1 MIFSPFKNFP
11 TFFFSKSVSG
21 KKYTSNRLLP
31 YSDTFARFV
40 HSFVPLHAFCLSM
53 RGKDMFRNMKK
64 AIGILLLGIVIIAGS
79 GHQLSGQPVDS
90 LILKL
95 AEAKEDTSR
104 VNILLRLSSIYLNN
118 DPRKAESY
126 ISKALGLA
134 TQTKYY
140 EGIANANYYMALLF
154 KDSDVGLCEELL
166 EKALENAEKTS
177 DPKILAKIYNLKGI
191 INLSN
196 RKPDQSFAMIRKAL
210 VLEISAHESSD
221 SLLPV
226 FIQNIGRMY
235 LSQGNFVMAK
245 KYFLD
250 AILTADK
257 TKSKRQ
263 LVFPYMNL
271 GTMYIN
277 NNQPDTGLF
286 YYMLSL
292 KTAKESNYNRVLP
305 ELYNSLSDFYLTK
318 ADTIQTIDYAK
329 LAIESANFNRNYEEK
344 TLSLYRL
351 FSIYKKQNKPELAI
365 KYLMQY
371 VDLKDT
377 ISQNKQ
383 RHNTDMTE
391 LKMKFQNSQII
402 NDLKLRKQKVTIYIT
417 AFFSLL
423 LLIAGGSVLYIHKLK
438 NKHRQM
444 IIDSLTERN
453 KGLEKEITYKSQEL
467 TNNMLL
473 LAQRNELLR
482 DVIQRVR
489 DFQHSTP
496 GEFADKLNNLINELK
511 FSLRSDIWER
521 FEKEFLGVHPTFFE
535 NLNKNHPELTPK
547 EKRLC
552 ALLRLNLNSKEISE
566 ITHLNNESVMKART
580 RLRKHFDLTNTD
592 ISLTTYLSRF

>member
-1 MIFSPFKNFP
+1 
-11 TFFFSKSVSG
+11 
-21 KKYTSNRLLP
+21 
-31 YSDTFARFV
+31 
-40 HSFVPLHAFCLSM
+40 
-53 RGKDMFRNMKK
+53 MKK
-64 AIGILLLGIVIIAGS
+64 AIGILLLGIVILAGS
-79 GHQLSGQPVDS
+79 GHQLSGQPVDP
-90 LILKL
+90 LILNL
-95 AEAKEDTSR
+95 AEAKEDTAR
-104 VNILLRLSSIYLNN
+104 VNILLKLSSIYLNN

-134 TQTKYY
+134 TQTNYY

-154 KDSDVGLCEELL
+154 KDSDIGLCEELL

-191 INLSN
+191 TSLTN
-196 RKPDQSFAMIRKAL
+196 KMPDQSFAMMRKAL
-210 VLEISAHESSD
+210 ALEISAHVPSD

-235 LSQGNFVMAK
+235 MGNGNVVMAK

-250 AILTADK
+250 AIRTSIA

-263 LVFPYMNL
+263 LAFPYMNM
-271 GTMYIN
+271 GTLYIS
-277 NNQPDTGLF
+277 NNQPDTGLY

-292 KTAKESNYNRVLP
+292 KTAQESNYNRILP
-305 ELYNSLSDFYLTK
+305 ELYNNLSDFYLSE
-318 ADTIQTIDYAK
+318 ADTNGTIRYAK
-329 LAIESANFNRNYEEK
+329 MAVESATFNMNYEEK
-344 TLSLYRL
+344 TLALYRL
-351 FSIYKKQNKPELAI
+351 FLIYNNQHKPDLAI
-365 KYLMQY
+365 KYLIQY
-371 VDLKDT
+371 ANLKDT
-377 ISQNKQ
+377 VSQNKQ
-383 RHNTDMTE
+383 RHSTDMAE
-391 LKMKFQNSQII
+391 LKLKFQNSQMT

-423 LLIAGGSVLYIHKLK
+423 LLIAGGSVIYIHKLK

-489 DFQHSTP
+489 DLQHSTP
-496 GEFADKLNNLINELK
+496 GEFPDKLNNLINELK
-511 FSLRSDIWER
+511 FSLRNDIWEL
-521 FEKEFLGVHPTFFE
+521 FEKEFLGVHPVFFE
-535 NLNKNHPELTPK
+535 NLSKSHPELTPK

-592 ISLTTYLSRF
+592 VSLTTYLSRF

>member
-1 MIFSPFKNFP
+1 MW
-11 TFFFSKSVSG
+11 
-21 KKYTSNRLLP
+21 
-31 YSDTFARFV
+31 
-40 HSFVPLHAFCLSM
+40 
-53 RGKDMFRNMKK
+53 RNGKK
-64 AIGILLLGIVIIAGS
+64 AIGILLLGIVILAGS
-79 GHQLSGQPVDS
+79 ANKLSGQPVDS

-134 TQTKYY
+134 TQTKYH
-140 EGIANANYYMALLF
+140 EGIANANYLMALLF
-154 KDSDVGLCEELL
+154 KDSDIGLCEELL
-166 EKALENAEKTS
+166 EKALVSAEKTP

-191 INLSN
+191 ISLSN
-196 RKPDQSFAMIRKAL
+196 KMSDQAFGMMRKAL
-210 VLEISAHESSD
+210 ALEISAHIPSD

-235 LSQGNFVMAK
+235 LGKGNVVMAK
-245 KYFLD
+245 KYFQD
-250 AILTADK
+250 AIRISLETK
-257 TKSKRQ
+257 TKRQ
-263 LVFPYMNL
+263 LAFPFMNL
-271 GTMYIN
+271 GTLYAN
-277 NNQPDTGLF
+277 NNQPDSGLY

-292 KTAKESNYNRVLP
+292 KNAKENNYNRILP
-305 ELYNSLSDFYLTK
+305 ELYNNLSDFYLIK
-318 ADTIQTIDYAK
+318 ADTIETIHYAK
-329 LAIESANFNRNYEEK
+329 LAVETATFNLNYDEK
-344 TLSLYRL
+344 TLALYRL
-351 FSIYKKQNKPELAI
+351 FSIYNKQHKPELAI
-365 KYLMQY
+365 QYLMQY
-371 VDLKDT
+371 VNLKDT

-383 RHNTDMTE
+383 RHSTDMAA
-391 LKMKFQNSQII
+391 LKLKFQNSKVI

-423 LLIAGGSVLYIHKLK
+423 LLIAGGSVIYIHKLK

-489 DFQHSTP
+489 DLQHSTP
-496 GEFADKLNNLINELK
+496 REFTDKLNDLINELK
-511 FSLRSDIWER
+511 FSLRSDIWEL
-521 FEKEFLGVHPTFFE
+521 FEKEFLGVHPAFFQ
-535 NLNKNHPELTPK
+535 NLTRNHPELTPK

>member
-1 MIFSPFKNFP
+1 
-11 TFFFSKSVSG
+11 
-21 KKYTSNRLLP
+21 
-31 YSDTFARFV
+31 
-40 HSFVPLHAFCLSM
+40 
-53 RGKDMFRNMKK
+53 MKK
-64 AIGILLLGIVIIAGS
+64 VTGIFFLALFLITGTVCP
-79 GHQLSGQPVDS
+79 LKGQMVDS
-90 LILKL
+90 LILNL

-134 TQTKYY
+134 TQNNYY

-191 INLSN
+191 TSLTN
-196 RKPDQSFAMIRKAL
+196 KMTDQAFVMMRKAL
-210 VLEISAHESSD
+210 SLEISAHVSSD

-235 LSQGNFVMAK
+235 LGNGNVVMAK

-250 AILTADK
+250 AIRTSIE

-263 LVFPYMNL
+263 LAFPYMNL
-271 GTMYIN
+271 GTLYISD
-277 NNQPDTGLF
+277 NQPDTGLY

-292 KTAKESNYNRVLP
+292 KTAKESNYNRILP
-305 ELYNSLSDFYLTK
+305 ELYNSLSEFYLTK

-329 LAIESANFNRNYEEK
+329 LAVESATFNLNYDEK
-344 TLSLYRL
+344 TLALYRL
-351 FSIYKKQNKPELAI
+351 FSIYNKQHQPELAI
-365 KYLMQY
+365 QYLMQY
-371 VDLKDT
+371 VNLKDT

-383 RHNTDMTE
+383 RHNTDMAE
-391 LKMKFQNSQII
+391 LKLKFQNSQII

-423 LLIAGGSVLYIHKLK
+423 LLIAGGSVIYIHKLK

-444 IIDSLTERN
+444 IINSLTERN

-496 GEFADKLNNLINELK
+496 GEFNEKLNNLINELK
-511 FSLRSDIWER
+511 FSLRNDIWEL
-521 FEKEFLGVHPTFFE
+521 FEKEFLGVHPVFFE
-535 NLNKNHPELTPK
+535 NLSKNHPELTPK

-580 RLRKHFDLTNTD
+580 RLRRHFGLTNTD